1 MQWDTTQAL
10 LQTQVKDLKE
20 HDYKTTHF
28 VMCLSIQLTFY
39 GLSERGF
46 RALVGAVNWKALATN
61 FLGTLKILNHKPNKP
76 TAEVLGRL
84 FEDIFY
90 KTVGKNLYAP
100 GRAKLLF
107 LL

>member
-1 MQWDTTQAL
+1 MSQ
-10 LQTQVKDLKE
+10 
-20 HDYKTTHF
+20 Y
-28 VMCLSIQLTFY
+28 SINILWI
-39 GLSERGF
+39 ECGF

-90 KTVGKNLYAP
+90 KSVGKNLYAP